1 MEGEGFPYQPVNET
15 LAAVGRP
22 TPRPPSPEASR
33 LAVLSDLWASAG
45 LSNIHTRAIEVE
57 RIFSNYDDLW
67 NTILGG
73 PSAGQAIA
81 AMDEQERS
89 SFRAL
94 LASRLQPEGCGPI
107 TLMGRAHAIRGT
119 VPHT

>member
-1 MEGEGFPYQPVNET
+1 
-15 LAAVGRP
+15 
-22 TPRPPSPEASR
+22 
-33 LAVLSDLWASAG
+33 VLSDLWASAG

-67 NTILGG
+67 DTLLGG

-94 LASRLQPEGCGPI
+94 LGANLQPDGYGPI
-107 TLMGRAHAIRGT
+107 ILKGRAHAIRGT
-119 VPHT
+119 VPLT